1 MTDTRSYNE
10 KVIDEFRGNNGVMS
24 GTYADAPLL
33 LLTTVG
39 ARSGKERT
47 TPVLYLADGERFV
60 VFASNGGDARH
71 PAWYH
76 NLVANG
82 RAVVEVGAERFEA
95 EVTFTEGAERDELY
109 ARQVAVNPAFGDFQR
124 RTSRTIPV
132 VALSRGIG
140 R

>member
-1 MTDTRSYNE
+1 MTDSRSYNQQ
-10 KVIDEFRGNNGVMS
+10 VIDEFRANNGVMS

-39 ARSGKERT
+39 ARSGQQRT
-47 TPVLYLADGERFV
+47 SPVLYLRDGERFV

-76 NLVANG
+76 NLVAN
-82 RAVVEVGAERFEA
+82 RQATVEVGQERFEA
-95 EVTFTEGAERDELY
+95 VVTFTEGTERDELY
-109 ARQVAVNPAFGDFQR
+109 ARQVAAEPAFGEFAQR
-124 RTSRTIPV
+124 AGRTIPV
-132 VALSRGIG
+132 VALSRGTK

>member
-1 MTDTRSYNE
+1 MTDSRSYNE
-10 KVIDEFRGNNGVMS
+10 KVIDEFRSNGGVMS
-24 GTYADAPLL
+24 GNYADAPLL

-39 ARSGKERT
+39 ARSGQERT
-47 TPVLYLADGERFV
+47 SPVLYLADGERFV

-82 RAVVEVGAERFEA
+82 RAVVEVGAQRFEA
-95 EVTFTEGAERDELY
+95 AVEFTSGAERDELF
-109 ARQVAVNPAFGDFQR
+109 AKQVAVNSAFGDFQR

-132 VALSRGIG
+132 VALSVRS
-140 R
+140 